1 MLSYPQPG
9 EITICEINRQF
20 VNAKEFS
27 DVQSKDAYGEILGTV
42 FSSVPFDP
50 GFLSPNH
57 DQALEQ
63 EVPEAAT
70 NIGLNSLTDT
80 IAGSFKKLLFS
91 SDNLELPAQAS
102 TQKIS
107 WFPHKHCLAFISG
120 PNQVTVRDYE
130 DSDRKDVCILTSDCQ
145 RDVKCIEWRPNS
157 GKMVAVGCKRGIYIW
172 SASYPANTAT
182 VRHGNAPSIGTF
194 SRGSGMKMVL
204 LDVLKEND
212 YNQVISALSWKPDG
226 RYPFHFFN
234 RKASRKKFCVL
245 CRIRSK
251 FIIRPLY
258 FVLLNTKYTYL
269 ASASYE
275 SPFFTIWDVAK
286 GEGTPIRRGLGSS
299 ISLLRWSPT
308 GDYLFTAN
316 MDGTFYIWETSTWTS
331 EPWSSTSGHVTGA
344 EWDPEGHF
352 ILIAFSNSTT
362 LGSIH
367 FTSRPPSLDAH
378 LLPVD
383 LPELSFL
390 IGSRGIEK
398 MAWDSSG
405 ERLALSY
412 KYGDD
417 KYTGLIAVYDV
428 RRAPIVSVSLIGF
441 IRGPGENAK
450 PLEFAFHNKF
460 KQGPL
465 LSVWLV
471 LHLPIDFAVTRSSLT
486 GCLIQREYY
495 IFHLFC
501 TFFCVFLL
509 NCYSLSS
516 RIPFFFLLCEI
527 FCKILAIV
535 ILDVCFPAAF
545 FFVRFHWHGTIALGT
560 SNKSNWVIK
569 YSINMYF

>member
-57 DQALEQ
+57 DEAMEQ

-226 RYPFHFFN
+226 RY
-234 RKASRKKFCVL
+234 
-245 CRIRSK
+245 
-251 FIIRPLY
+251 
-258 FVLLNTKYTYL
+258 L

-344 EWDPEGHF
+344 EWDPEGRF

-367 FTSRPPSLDAH
+367 FTSRPPSLDAQ

-465 LSVWLV
+465 LSVCWSSGLCCTYP
-471 LHLPIDFAVTRSSLT
+471 LILRS
-486 GCLIQREYY
+486 
-495 IFHLFC
+495 H
-501 TFFCVFLL
+501 VV
-509 NCYSLSS
+509 
-516 RIPFFFLLCEI
+516 P
-527 FCKILAIV
+527 
-535 ILDVCFPAAF
+535 
-545 FFVRFHWHGTIALGT
+545 
-560 SNKSNWVIK
+560 
-569 YSINMYF
+569 